1 MQDEDGGEMDGLRA
15 REARL
20 ESEVAENEARV
31 RASREALRRVRRAL
45 ALLTDA
51 GDGGGGAAVETLAE
65 AEVVAFLEA
74 ELMREGE
81 LAEAE
86 IRSRVAAQC
95 TAAGKNGRGL
105 HLRVGKALKDPRFVE
120 KAGSYRLA
128 RAS

>member
-1 MQDEDGGEMDGLRA
+1 MHDEDAGEMDGLRA

-31 RASREALRRVRRAL
+31 RRSREALRRVRRAL
-45 ALLTDA
+45 ALLTDPGDA
-51 GDGGGGAAVETLAE
+51 DGGGAVETLAE
-65 AEVVAFLEA
+65 AAVVAFLET

-86 IRSRVAAQC
+86 IRSRVAAHSA
-95 TAAGKNGRGL
+95 AAGKKCRGL